1 MRSVEITGSFVAV
14 KHQRFRLEV
23 HRDATTCGKVVSTT
37 RVPADISVGIVTLS
51 TLALHADCK
60 VRKLVRNHPFGRRR
74 DGCCRLR
81 KRSEITNFCS
91 VC

>member
-23 HRDATTCGKVVSTT
+23 HRDATTCGEVVSTT
-37 RVPADISVGIVTLS
+37 RVPADISVGITTS
-51 TLALHADCK
+51 SAQAGKRCYR